1 MATEYAPYPIV
12 GYDPATNTGTT
23 DVADVWAAV
32 VSQYLDSMH
41 AKYGMNGAGAPATPI
56 PTGRRY
62 SGVGYNTDDLWDSY
76 YGSPL
81 ATAIMDAA
89 GLRIPSREEFDA
101 AADTYGVGQD
111 FTLWNIMYQLGRV

>member
-1 MATEYAPYPIV
+1 MATTYNPYPIV

-56 PTGRRY
+56 PTRRRY
-62 SGVGYNTDDLWDSY
+62 SRVGYDTDYLWDCY

-81 ATAIMDAA
+81 TTAIMDKA
-89 GLRIPSREEFDA
+89 GWRIPSREEFDA
-101 AADTYGVGQD
+101 AVDTYGVGPA
-111 FTLWNIMYQLGRV
+111 FRLWNIMYHLGRT